1 MSKDYKPSGF
11 NARDLKPAQ
20 RKLLLAHLT
29 NAFDTRGHRVQ
40 GWIAKCLARVK
51 GNLKDDTQ
59 NVSPRI
65 VNRLRRAIAL
75 NREAGFAPRATAA
88 LVKHLD
94 AC

>member
-1 MSKDYKPSGF
+1 MSKDYTPSGF
-11 NARDLKPAQ
+11 NARELTQAQ
-20 RKLLLAHLT
+20 RTLLLTHLT
-29 NAFDTRGHRVQ
+29 HAFDTRGHRVQ
-40 GWIAKCLARVK
+40 GWVAKCVARIK

-75 NREAGFAPRATAA
+75 NREAGFTPRLTAA